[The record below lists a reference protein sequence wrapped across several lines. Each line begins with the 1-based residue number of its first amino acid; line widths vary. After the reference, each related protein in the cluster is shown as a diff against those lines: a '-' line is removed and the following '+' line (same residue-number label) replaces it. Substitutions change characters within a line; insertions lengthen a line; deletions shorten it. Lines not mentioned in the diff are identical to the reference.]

1 MESYIE
7 KWIWIVGNDSALEF
21 VYFIERLGAHVSFSD
36 IYKYCDLQEKLKIRN
51 SITTS
56 ETCEKLAIN
65 YTWKN
70 DKIEDS
76 SLFADAILTLSLIII
91 DCNNNGGS
99 SDLTVFTGAEK
110 TITIEYDKDSIET
123 LIDSLGLL
131 NTYLMK
137 FFGFNFY
144 EEDDNET
151 KEAKVA
157 IIEIKKELEKILN
170 KTWHNKE

>member
-1 MESYIE
+1 MKSYIE
-7 KWIWIVGNDSALEF
+7 KWIWIASNDSALEF
-21 VYFIERLGAHVSFSD
+21 VYFLESLGVDISFSD
-36 IYKYCDLQEKLKIRN
+36 IYTYCDLDEKLKIRN

-76 SLFADAILTLSLIII
+76 SLFADAVLTLSLIII
-91 DCNNNGGS
+91 DCNNNEGAS
-99 SDLTVFTGAEK
+99 NLTVFTGAK
-110 TITIEYDKDSIET
+110 KIMTVEYDKHIIEI
-123 LIDSLGLL
+123 LIDSLDLL
-131 NTYLMK
+131 NMYLLK
-137 FFGFNFY
+137 FFGFSFY

-157 IIEIKKELEKILN
+157 IIEIKNELEKILN
-170 KTWHNKE
+170 KTMHKKV